1 MDDLEE
7 ANRRLLECT
16 SFDAEEMESALLQ
29 RGNAVRAIAASPFP
43 GQAERLR
50 KALDDGRRIRARFA
64 AFYRDADVR
73 LRQIARVQSAGTQQ
87 GQGDVSCVA

>member
-7 ANRRLLECT
+7 ANRRLLECA

-29 RGNAVRAIAASPFP
+29 RGTAVRAIAASPVP
-43 GQAERLR
+43 GQAERLQ
-50 KALDDGRRIRARFA
+50 KALEDGRRIRARLA

-73 LRQIARVQSAGTQQ
+73 LALIARAQAADPQAHRVDSVG
-87 GQGDVSCVA
+87 